1 MINRN
6 TKVII
11 YIYNIYIHKY
21 INIYIY
27 IYIFNYNYICIKVIK
42 IREYILAAK
51 AVGIVSLIA
60 IIEVKFHQKSKLKK
74 YWFEII

>member
-21 INIYIY
+21 INIY

-74 YWFEII
+74 Y